1 MSVDLLAIAAH
12 RDDVELTCGG
22 TLAKMAALG
31 YSVGIIDLTEGEMG
45 TRGTAA
51 ERAEEAQAAARVLGV
66 AVRENL
72 SLPDARLEATIEA
85 KLKLAEKI
93 RALRPRTVILPYW
106 EARHPD
112 HYTASKIGYEAC
124 FLAGLKKMQLA
135 GEPHRPFKII
145 YSTMYR
151 NVPPTFVV
159 DITDHYQRRL
169 EAIGC
174 YRSQFGQSSEP
185 VPHLDKLAE
194 ELELLC
200 RYYGSLIGV
209 RYGEPFLVKETM
221 RIDDLVALQVPSF

>member
-1 MSVDLLAIAAH
+1 MAVDLLAIAAH

-51 ERAEEAQAAARVLGV
+51 ERAEEARAAARVLGV

-159 DITDHYQRRL
+159 DITDQYQRRL

-174 YRSQFGQSSEP
+174 YRSQFGQSNEP

-221 RIDDLVALQVPSF
+221 RVDDLVALQVPSF